1 MGCKVLAGE
10 AGILPLTSA
19 DSYLAFMPIF
29 NPTVSNSRPDGRD
42 QPSSKEEVGMKYVAI
57 KRIAVFAALVVSSA
71 ANATNYNYTENYNYI
86 RKPLIASAQRA
97 AQLQED
103 TLACDNAV
111 GAQYG
116 MPAASYRSCM
126 LQHGWKFGS
135 LTRTPVPAAPADSY
149 FSSNVKVAP
158 GHFID
163 HDNGMD
169 CRNTGGAEV
178 CDPPDGTVRY
188 FDPDQN
194 LPCTRTG
201 AMSICSNM

>member
-1 MGCKVLAGE
+1 VAATNLHRQKEVAMK
-10 AGILPLTSA
+10 
-19 DSYLAFMPIF
+19 YLA
-29 NPTVSNSRPDGRD
+29 
-42 QPSSKEEVGMKYVAI
+42 I
-57 KRIAVFAALVVSSA
+57 KPIAVLAALVVSSA
-71 ANATNYNYTENYNYI
+71 ANAANYDYTENYSYVG
-86 RKPLIASAQRA
+86 KPMIPSAQRD
-97 AQLQED
+97 AQLQQD
-103 TLACDNAV
+103 TATCDDAI
-111 GAQYG
+111 GAHTG
-116 MPAASYRSCM
+116 MPSASYRSCM

-135 LTRTPVPAAPADSY
+135 LTRTRARAAPADPY

-169 CRNTGGAEV
+169 CVNTGGAEV

-201 AMSICSNM
+201 AMSVCSNM